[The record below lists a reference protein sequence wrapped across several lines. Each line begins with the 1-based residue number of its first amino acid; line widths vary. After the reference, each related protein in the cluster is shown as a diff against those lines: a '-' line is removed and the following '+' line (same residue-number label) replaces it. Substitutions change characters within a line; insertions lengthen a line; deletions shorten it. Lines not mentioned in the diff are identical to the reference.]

1 MKRIGTII
9 TLTVILIAFI
19 FGIRYIYLKDQ
30 KDPVVY
36 ETQKS
41 FRYTILKKTVATGSI
56 VPKEEV
62 LIKPNISGIIDQIF
76 VEAGDYVK
84 SGDLLA
90 MVTFG
95 TTFTMANKSGDLLAM
110 VKVVPN
116 VSSLNSAKN
125 NINSVSTQVETAKL
139 AFQNQESIYNRQK
152 GLFEKGVISANEFDN
167 AQLSYNQSLQRY
179 KQEQISLNNARQNYD
194 IIKTGTTSGI
204 GAAANTEIRATV
216 SGMVLDVPVKTGN
229 QVIESNNFNDGT
241 TIATIADV
249 TNMIFEG
256 KVDESEVGKIKED
269 LALEITV
276 GAIDNKKFEAT
287 LDYIAPKGIDENGAI
302 QFEIKGTLNKKDAV
316 FIRAGLSANASIILA
331 RADSV
336 LALKE
341 ALIQYDIKTKIPFVE
356 VEIGDQK
363 FERKEIELGISDG
376 INVEV
381 KAGISPNDK
390 VKVWNQLKPRT
401 NF

>member
-76 VEAGDYVK
+76 VEAGDYV
-84 SGDLLA
+84 
-90 MVTFG
+90 
-95 TTFTMANKSGDLLAM
+95 KSGDLLAM

-194 IIKTGTTSGI
+194 IIKTGTTSGM

-276 GAIDNKKFEAT
+276 GAIDNKKFDAT

-302 QFEIKGTLNKKDAV
+302 QFEIKGTLNKKDAM

-341 ALIQYDIKTKIPFVE
+341 ALIQYDIKTKNPFVE

-390 VKVWNQLKPRT
+390 IKVWNQLKPRA